1 MSMTV
6 SSETMHENH
15 NQDAAYDS
23 VDIPLSL
30 SSVDMAAVNTEKNW
44 SQPILEEDPHFSDL
58 HIFHAHVVPRKKDVH
73 LQAQDLQVH
82 IYTHT
87 NAWHLFTP
95 WMITDAHNTYAVTE
109 SEKTHVADWTCS
121 FPGPVH
127 LHNETHIQKGHMWL
141 VEPVH
146 FTPFTHI
153 QKHIQKPEIQ
163 WNLNPLQCK
172 VDALTNKMV
181 CPPWERW
188 GRCCLSYIKG
198 LSKYCLLSDFT
209 PLSITWTWNLPQPLN
224 LKLNL
229 LN

>member
-1 MSMTV
+1 MWKETPQNSWSTSHGLLPMTVSSETIVSYRRVKQRMPMTV

-15 NQDAAYDS
+15 NRDAAYDS

-30 SSVDMAAVNTEKNW
+30 SSVDMAAANTEKNW

-121 FPGPVH
+121 YTQPVH
-127 LHNETHIQKGHMWL
+127 FENLFIYPMKHIQKGQKWP

-153 QKHIQKPEIQ
+153 QKSMFRHVGQNKR
-163 WNLNPLQCK
+163 LQNNSMII
-172 VDALTNKMV
+172 LTQ
-181 CPPWERW
+181 EE
-188 GRCCLSYIKG
+188 L
-198 LSKYCLLSDFT
+198 
-209 PLSITWTWNLPQPLN
+209 
-224 LKLNL
+224 
-229 LN
+229 